1 MRKIDDQLLIESEE
15 FISHLFSKKLS
26 GNYFYHNF
34 KHALT
39 VKKYVEVIAADA
51 KLTDQEMNILRISAL
66 FHDTGFV
73 ESVEFHEE
81 EGVKIV
87 SDFLTDH
94 LIDQKTINHI
104 SEIILATKIPQK
116 PKDKLAKIL
125 CDADLMYIT
134 TDDCYEQIE
143 SMYEETIT
151 SHSDSTNR
159 NIFDLES
166 IRFFTAHTFFTD
178 YGKTILQPKKEAFC
192 ERMFDRM
199 KRRELRKRKK
209 GTIIS
214 ADKKSVFY
222 SRGVETLFRV
232 TARNQINLNSIAD
245 NKSNILISVNAI
257 IISII
262 ITMLLAGR
270 LENTSQNLI
279 PSIIFL
285 ISCLITVVLAIISTR
300 PNVKWGN
307 FTDEDLKQNKVDL
320 MFFGNFMNMDYE
332 DYKNAVFNMIKNDEH
347 LYSTMIKNQYSIGNI
362 LTKKFRLI
370 KISYNVFMV
379 GIIITVVSFIIS
391 LLTSSFITT

>member
-1 MRKIDDQLLIESEE
+1 MRKIDDQLLVESEE

-26 GNYFYHNF
+26 GNYLYHNF

-39 VKKYVEVIAADA
+39 VKKYVEIIAADA

-73 ESVEFHEE
+73 KSAEFHEE

-94 LIDQKTINHI
+94 LIDQNTINHI

-143 SMYEETIT
+143 SMYEETIA

-192 ERMFDRM
+192 ERIFDRM

-257 IISII
+257 VISII

-285 ISCLITVVLAIISTR
+285 ISCLITIVLAIMSTR

-320 MFFGNFMNMDYE
+320 MFFGNFINMDYK
-332 DYKNAVFNMIKNDEH
+332 DYENAIFNMIENDEH
-347 LYSTMIKNQYSIGNI
+347 LYSTMIKNQYSLGNI
-362 LTKKFRLI
+362 LAKKFRLI
-370 KISYNVFMV
+370 KISYNIFMI
-379 GIIITVVSFIIS
+379 GIIITVVAFIIS
-391 LLTSSFITT
+391 LLAPSVITI